1 MNYLDTDRLAALI
14 SAKSQV
20 AELLLRL
27 AARQLELAQ
36 NGQTQP
42 LIKLL
47 AAKQGVLE
55 QLHRL
60 EREIDPFRSQD
71 PDARTWRVPADRAHC
86 QAQAQQSADLLAQAM
101 SLEKQGEAAMLRRRE
116 AAAAALAAVQS
127 AADARVAYA
136 PPAAIPSFSSA
147 LQYEG

>member
-14 SAKSQV
+14 AATCQV

-27 AARQLELAQ
+27 AERQLELAGG
-36 NGQTQP
+36 GQTQAI
-42 LIKLL
+42 IKLL

-60 EREIDPFRSQD
+60 EREIDPFRAQD
-71 PDARTWRVPADRAHC
+71 PESRHWRSPADRAAC
-86 QAQAQQSADLLAQAM
+86 QAQAQQSADLLARAM
-101 SLEKQGEAAMLRRRE
+101 ALEKQGEAAMLRRRE

-127 AADARVAYA
+127 AADARTAYA
-136 PPAAIPSFSSA
+136 PASPISSFNSA
-147 LQYEG
+147 LQFEG

>member
-14 SAKSQV
+14 AAKSQV

-27 AARQLELAQ
+27 AERQLELAES
-36 NGQTQP
+36 GQTQP

-71 PDARTWRVPADRAHC
+71 PDSRQWRTSGDRGAC
-86 QAQAQQSADLLAQAM
+86 QAQAQQTAELLARAM
-101 SLEKQGEAAMLRRRE
+101 ALEKQGEAAMLRRRE

-127 AADARVAYA
+127 AADARTAYA
-136 PPAAIPSFSSA
+136 PGIAAASFNSA
-147 LQYEG
+147 LQCEG